1 MFVVRNR
8 KIFFSISAILVLL
21 SIVSMFVWGFNFG
34 IDFTGGSILEIEYLT
49 ERPNPNEL
57 KEVINVGEYIAQPT
71 GDRGYIIR
79 TKNLSEEE
87 RISLI
92 SSLSF
97 EGTKEFQEKRF
108 NTIGPVIG
116 SELRQ
121 KALLSILLVVLAI
134 ILFIAFAFRK
144 VSEPVSSWKY
154 GLVAV
159 VALIHDIIIPT
170 GVFIVLGAFI
180 GLEMDIL
187 FVTALLAI
195 LGFSVNDTIV
205 VFDRIRENLRLNEE
219 YKRGENFE
227 EIISK
232 SLNQTY
238 TRSINTSLTTL
249 FVLFA
254 LFFLG
259 GDSTKYFTLT
269 LIIGVVAGTYSSI
282 FLASPLLVVL
292 GKRNKK

>member
-1 MFVVRNR
+1 MFVVKNR

-21 SIVSMFVWGFNFG
+21 SIISMLVWGFNFG
-34 IDFTGGSILEIEYLT
+34 IDFTGGSILEVEYLT
-49 ERPNPNEL
+49 ERPSPDEI
-57 KEVINVGEYIAQPT
+57 KEVINIGEYLAQPT

-79 TKNLSEEE
+79 TKDLSEEE
-87 RISLI
+87 RLSLI

-97 EGTKEFQEKRF
+97 GGNKEFQEKRF

-116 SELRQ
+116 NELRQ

-144 VSEPVSSWKY
+144 VSKPVSSWKY
-154 GLVAV
+154 GLVAI

-170 GVFIVLGAFI
+170 GIFITLGALI
-180 GLEMDIL
+180 GVEIDIL

-205 VFDRIRENLRLNEE
+205 VFDRVRENLRLNEE
-219 YKRGENFE
+219 YKRRESFE
-227 EIISK
+227 ETIGK

-249 FVLFA
+249 FVLLA

-259 GDSTKYFTLT
+259 GDSTRYFTLT
-269 LIIGVVAGTYSSI
+269 LIIGVLAGTYSSI

-292 GKRNKK
+292 GKGKD